1 MSLCQWKPQEYF
13 ARMENVK
20 FECYLETVD
29 RSQVVV
35 NLFRGSGEQV
45 QDGVNDEFLMHLSAD
60 VPALEEQKVQEAE
73 FIVIVDR

>member
-1 MSLCQWKPQEYF
+1 
-13 ARMENVK
+13 MENVK

-60 VPALEEQKVQEAE
+60 VPALEEQKIQEA
-73 FIVIVDR
+73 D

>member
-1 MSLCQWKPQEYF
+1 
-13 ARMENVK
+13 MENVK

-60 VPALEEQKVQEAE
+60 VPALEEQKIQEAE

>member
-1 MSLCQWKPQEYF
+1 
-13 ARMENVK
+13 MENVK

>member
-1 MSLCQWKPQEYF
+1 
-13 ARMENVK
+13 MENVK

-35 NLFRGSGEQV
+35 NLFRGPGEQV

-60 VPALEEQKVQEAE
+60 VPALEEQEIQEAE